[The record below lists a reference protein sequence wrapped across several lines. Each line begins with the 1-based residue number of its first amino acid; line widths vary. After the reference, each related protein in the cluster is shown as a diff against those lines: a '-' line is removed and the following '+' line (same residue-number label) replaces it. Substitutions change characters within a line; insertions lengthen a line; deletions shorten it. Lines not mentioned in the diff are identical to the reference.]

1 MATNMVSL
9 HWKYNGIEQV
19 VQFANLDDAK
29 MCYQTLYANGI
40 AAGYSVPEGYKEI
53 PLKRYSGD
61 GLLSEA
67 EMVALKAKLDK
78 MTLVR

>member
-9 HWKYNGIEQV
+9 YWKYNGIKQV

-29 MCYQTLYANGI
+29 MCYQILYANGI
-40 AAGYSVPEGYKEI
+40 AAGYSVPEGYKI
-53 PLKRYSGD
+53 PLKRYSED
-61 GLLSEA
+61 GILSEV

-78 MTLVR
+78 MTLVH